1 MKTKSLLLI
10 GAAIGVCSLA
20 GAQSYEPSRAVPD
33 EGVPTQTT
41 TTTTRTTYRGSIVRY
56 EPGHQ
61 IVLREGGR
69 EVSFILTP
77 NVELPSDVAVGR
89 EVTLTTE
96 PGTTTV
102 SRIVTNDT
110 DAEGRPRQTTETRQM
125 DEQGNMTTT
134 RETTVYGTVSAYEP
148 GRSITIEGHH
158 GKKVTYIMTDES
170 QAPSSIRIG
179 KKVRIYT
186 VPVRSSERPVV
197 KRITV
202 TETTNPPDQR

>member
-20 GAQSYEPSRAVPD
+20 GAQSGEPSRAVPD

-89 EVTLTTE
+89 EVTLTTG

>member
-1 MKTKSLLLI
+1 MKTRSILLI
-10 GAAIGVCSLA
+10 GAAVGVCALA
-20 GAQSYEPSRAVPD
+20 GAQSSPYGQPPD
-33 EGVPTQTT
+33 EGTSTT
-41 TTTTRTTYRGSIVRY
+41 TTTTRTTYRGSIVRV

-77 NVELPSDVAVGR
+77 NVELPNDAAVGR
-89 EVTLTTE
+89 EVTVTTE

-125 DEQGNMTTT
+125 DEHGNMTTT

-148 GRSITIEGHH
+148 GKSITIEGHH
-158 GKKVTYIMTDES
+158 GKKVTYIMTDAS

-186 VPVRSSERPVV
+186 VPVRSSEPPVV

-202 TETTNPPDQR
+202 TETTSPPDER

>member
-1 MKTKSLLLI
+1 MKNLRLLLLF
-10 GAAIGVCSLA
+10 AVAVGVCALA
-20 GAQSYEPSRAVPD
+20 RAQSDMPPASPPDVAVP
-33 EGVPTQTT
+33 GTT
-41 TTTTRTTYRGSIVRY
+41 TTTTTYRGSVVRL
-56 EPGHQ
+56 EPGHA
-61 IVLREGGR
+61 IVLRDHGR

-77 NVELPSDVAVGR
+77 TVEVPGDVAVGR
-89 EVTLTTE
+89 VVTVTTE

-125 DEQGNMTTT
+125 DENGNMTTT

-148 GRSITIEGHH
+148 GKSITVEGKH
-158 GKKVTYIMTDES
+158 GKKITYIMTDES

-186 VPVRSSERPVV
+186 VPVRSSEQPVV

-202 TETTNPPDQR
+202 TETTIPPDRR

>member
-20 GAQSYEPSRAVPD
+20 GAQSDEPPRAVPD

>member
-20 GAQSYEPSRAVPD
+20 GAQSDEPSRTVPD

-110 DAEGRPRQTTETRQM
+110 DA
-125 DEQGNMTTT
+125 
-134 RETTVYGTVSAYEP
+134 
-148 GRSITIEGHH
+148 
-158 GKKVTYIMTDES
+158 
-170 QAPSSIRIG
+170 
-179 KKVRIYT
+179 
-186 VPVRSSERPVV
+186 
-197 KRITV
+197 
-202 TETTNPPDQR
+202 